1 MKPVVELLQKELGET
16 VPPITNNFFIWL
28 CYFFPHQNTLAVEHK
43 LRFKDLSRNEKP
55 TPGHVQPAIDLFHQN
70 LQAETK
76 LKNLV
81 SEWNNTHSNL
91 LSLIAET
98 MAVLIQRSET
108 KFLEKLQRDAN
119 GFYEIASDL
128 KQKPLRK
135 PLVQD
140 LLLRTELEFSDYS
153 PGTVADKFVESR
165 ASFRFSGGKVVKAWG
180 GMRGD
185 GASYPTWDELELK
198 VTLPDGEVLKL
209 NSDRTYRRKTI
220 QVEMLSPV
228 TELFQKGAN
237 KCMEGEGRIPKLD
250 DRFTAYYLLHALNF
264 GGEEETFLG
273 EDDENVSC
281 SQSSEEGSYEGS
293 EEEQSEEEHRDEQ

>member
-28 CYFFPHQNTLAVEHK
+28 CYFFPHQYTLAVEHK

-55 TPGHVQPAIDLFHQN
+55 TSGHVQPAIDLFHQN

-81 SEWNNTHSNL
+81 SEWNNPDSNL
-91 LSLIAET
+91 PSLIAET

-108 KFLEKLQRDAN
+108 KFLKKLQRDAN

-128 KQKPLRK
+128 KQKPLPK

-185 GASYPTWDELELK
+185 GASYPTWDE
-198 VTLPDGEVLKL
+198 
-209 NSDRTYRRKTI
+209 
-220 QVEMLSPV
+220 
-228 TELFQKGAN
+228 
-237 KCMEGEGRIPKLD
+237 
-250 DRFTAYYLLHALNF
+250 
-264 GGEEETFLG
+264 
-273 EDDENVSC
+273 
-281 SQSSEEGSYEGS
+281 
-293 EEEQSEEEHRDEQ
+293 